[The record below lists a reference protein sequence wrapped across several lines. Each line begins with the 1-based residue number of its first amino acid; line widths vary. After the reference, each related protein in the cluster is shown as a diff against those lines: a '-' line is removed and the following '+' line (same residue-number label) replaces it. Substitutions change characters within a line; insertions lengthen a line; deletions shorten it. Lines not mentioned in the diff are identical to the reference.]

1 MGKVL
6 TIMNKIG
13 LCENICTQTTLNF
26 GYEIGRTE
34 EDCVDLGELTDRAE
48 VRHCIVEDC
57 GTLYAPFSNT
67 FPVPTCRARVR
78 SGGQEVARW
87 RPRSRRI

>member
-1 MGKVL
+1 MD
-6 TIMNKIG
+6 T
-13 LCENICTQTTLNF
+13 F
-26 GYEIGRTE
+26 
-34 EDCVDLGELTDRAE
+34 ELTDRAE

-78 SGGQEVARW
+78 SGGQEVAGGGQGAGA
-87 RPRSRRI
+87 

>member
-26 GYEIGRTE
+26 GYVIERTE

-48 VRHCIVEDC
+48 VRHYI
-57 GTLYAPFSNT
+57 A
-67 FPVPTCRARVR
+67 
-78 SGGQEVARW
+78 
-87 RPRSRRI
+87 

>member
-26 GYEIGRTE
+26 GYVIERTE
-34 EDCVDLGELTDRAE
+34 EDFVDLGELTDRAE
-48 VRHCIVEDC
+48 VRHYITEDC
-57 GTLYAPFSNT
+57 G
-67 FPVPTCRARVR
+67 
-78 SGGQEVARW
+78 
-87 RPRSRRI
+87 